1 MTIFHGTTTKGA
13 EMTRRRDL
21 AHDTLEG
28 MEAIAAF
35 IFGKGATAKRAQTAI
50 KAGLP
55 CWRIGNRIF
64 ARKSSIEKWIEEQER
79 ENA

>member
-1 MTIFHGTTTKGA
+1 
-13 EMTRRRDL
+13 MTRRRDL

-79 ENA
+79 ENV